1 MTEHLEEMIQELSG
15 KGSKFEWTSEKIEKT
30 EKKFKDFINSRL
42 KRVKKDS
49 IREIR
54 SRLTQLNKSFKDE
67 DKSISEISS
76 DVHGVLEIINS
87 S

>member
-54 SRLTQLNKSFKDE
+54 SRLTQVNKSFKDE
-67 DKSISEISS
+67 DKSIS
-76 DVHGVLEIINS
+76 
-87 S
+87 

>member
-30 EKKFKDFINSRL
+30 EKKFKDVINSRL

-49 IREIR
+49 IR
-54 SRLTQLNKSFKDE
+54 
-67 DKSISEISS
+67 
-76 DVHGVLEIINS
+76 
-87 S
+87 